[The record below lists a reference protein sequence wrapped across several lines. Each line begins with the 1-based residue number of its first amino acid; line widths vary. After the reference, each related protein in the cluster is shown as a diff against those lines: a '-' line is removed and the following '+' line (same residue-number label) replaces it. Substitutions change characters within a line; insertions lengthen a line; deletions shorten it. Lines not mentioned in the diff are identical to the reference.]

1 MPTLQLLPRE
11 EIVTLRAK
19 LLADAGLEYDRLMRG
34 AADYSLTPEQLAMA
48 EDIKDLDYLLE
59 LS

>member
-1 MPTLQLLPRE
+1 MPTLQLMPRE
-11 EIVTLRAK
+11 EIISLRAK
-19 LLADAGLEYDRLMRG
+19 LLTEAGLEYERLMRG
-34 AADYSLTPEQLAMA
+34 AVDYSLTPEQLALA